1 MKNSM
6 FLLSLLFV
14 ILFSC
19 AKDKSS
25 ITNFNEESNNLY
37 TDLSGIISK
46 NDSPFYIEG
55 PTRVPKGKTLIIKPG
70 VTILFKAADIDSGDF
85 WWHDSTIDVG
95 FLRVDGKLIAEGTQT
110 DSIIFTKNSSKP
122 NDYWGII
129 YFSETADPNSIISF
143 SRIEYASSILD
154 IESRVIGRCIT
165 CWFSNVTIKNNLI
178 QNNIDFGVYLSNSE
192 TIVEN
197 NIIKNCHF
205 GINTWAFD
213 QYAYLQPVI
222 RNNIVIR
229 NRWMGISIFK
239 PNPLLEN
246 NTICFNENHGLH
258 IEIIQNQKSIN
269 NIIWGNGNAQVFLDL
284 HATID
289 LSYSD
294 IEGGWPGAGN
304 IDSDPL
310 FINPQNNDYHLSD
323 ESPCK
328 NAGSPL
334 TEYNDHDGSRNDMG
348 AYGGPHGN
356 W

>member
-1 MKNSM
+1 MKNITIIL
-6 FLLSLLFV
+6 FLSL
-14 ILFSC
+14 ICFSC
-19 AKDKSS
+19 EKNRFC
-25 ITNFNEESNNLY
+25 ITGFIIEQNDIY
-37 TDLSGIISK
+37 QDLHGTISK
-46 NDSPFYIEG
+46 NDSPFKINR
-55 PTRVPKGKTLIIKPG
+55 PTRIPEGKTLIIESG
-70 VTILFKAADIDSGDF
+70 VTILFKSADIDSGDF

-95 FLRVDGKLIAEGTQT
+95 FLRVDGKLIAKGTIT

-129 YFSETADPNSIISF
+129 YFSETADPNSVISY
-143 SRIEYASSILD
+143 SRIEYASSIMN
-154 IESRVIGRCIT
+154 IESRVIGRAIT
-165 CWFSNVTIKNNLI
+165 CWFSSVSIKNNVI
-178 QNNIDFGVYLSNSE
+178 VNNHDFGIYLSNSE
-192 TIVEN
+192 SLVEN
-197 NIIKNCHF
+197 NIIRNCYF

-222 RNNIVIR
+222 RNNIVIN

-239 PNPLLEN
+239 PNPILEN

-258 IEIIQNQKSIN
+258 IEVIQNQKSIN
-269 NIIWGNGNAQVFLDL
+269 NIIWGNGNAQVFLDI

-304 IDSDPL
+304 IDLDPL
-310 FINPQNNDYHLSD
+310 FINPQNDDYHLSD

-328 NAGSPL
+328 NAGSPI
-334 TEYNDHDGSRNDMG
+334 TEYNDHDGSHNDMG
-348 AYGGPHGN
+348 AYGGPHCN